1 MIEQILPLESESY
14 VKMHTE
20 RRKDTNEEWV
30 YARITEAGRRRISE
44 LYAAGVEPSRR
55 LSELSFDEEGL
66 PPSPS

>member
-1 MIEQILPLESESY
+1 MN
-14 VKMHTE
+14 TE